1 MTFLLSYLRGVLNVV
16 KMTDMY
22 RIRAHGLDMYGN
34 NKSKIIDNVKKELK
48 NYGNPKNSL
57 LRSFL

>member
-1 MTFLLSYLRGVLNVV
+1 MAFLLSYLRGVLNVV

-48 NYGNPKNSL
+48 NYGNQKTPY
-57 LRSFL
+57 